1 MNVRCMRIIHFSSSQ
16 PLLKQ
21 ETTLTH
27 RSPDGLPGLPFH
39 KQPASIS
46 WLHPSTIPVHVNIPF
61 IAHIRLLC
69 DVGAFG
75 APPLSPLAKKG
86 HISTSAGWPPG
97 APGSSTSSSS
107 KSTSSSS
114 SSWDLAWS
122 EEIIQS
128 ISADQAVMWS
138 ISGELPSHSSKNLTS
153 NIKNGHV
160 QKRHLPHW
168 NFH

>member
-1 MNVRCMRIIHFSSSQ
+1 MHENNTFSPSSQ

-61 IAHIRLLC
+61 IAHVRLLC

-75 APPLSPLAKKG
+75 APPPFHLWQKNATFQP
-86 HISTSAGWPPG
+86 TRVTPG
-97 APGSSTSSSS
+97 APESSTSSSS

-114 SSWDLAWS
+114 SSWHLAWS

-138 ISGELPSHSSKNLTS
+138 ISGELPSHSSKNLTW